1 MTKAQMEQMIN
12 DFFDN
17 LYISTPLTK
26 MEIQDLIENVFDKLT
41 IPTDNSNI

>member
-17 LYISTPLTK
+17 LHINMPVTK
-26 MEIQDLIENVFDKLT
+26 IQMMDLIENVFDKLT
-41 IPTDNSNI
+41 IATDKQDI